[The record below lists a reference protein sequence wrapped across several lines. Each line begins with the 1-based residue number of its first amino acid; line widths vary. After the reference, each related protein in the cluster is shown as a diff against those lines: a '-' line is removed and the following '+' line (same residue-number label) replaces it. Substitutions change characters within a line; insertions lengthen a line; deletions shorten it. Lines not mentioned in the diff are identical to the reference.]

1 MYVDIQKTRSFEN
14 FTLIH
19 YDPDWVGLIDEYVA
33 TTGGEPSDIIEPA
46 DGFHPNQLGNMLLAE
61 EMWDFL
67 ESNYPEA
74 LGDVNPHNDEI
85 SRRFGDQGGH

>member
-1 MYVDIQKTRSFEN
+1 MYTDIQSSQTFEN

-19 YDPDWVGLIDEYVA
+19 FDPDWQELINEYVE

-61 EMWDFL
+61 KMWEFI
-67 ESNYPEA
+67 EGTYPDA
-74 LGDVNPHNDEI
+74 LGGVNPNNDKI
-85 SRRFGDQGGH
+85 AQLFGDQGGH